1 MPAKHGTK
9 ITLVSFYNEEVGNAV
24 LPKRLQEY
32 QASQADSSRQS
43 FYRRHQFTILAAMLV
58 VLGLGGY
65 AFLGRH
71 LPWSKSPVRN
81 GAAIP
86 EKSIAVL
93 PFDNFSDDKENTYFA
108 DGVQDDILTALAK
121 VADLKVISR
130 TSVMQYAVGTRRNLR
145 DIAKALGVA
154 HVLEGSVRRSG
165 NHVRVS
171 AQLIDARTDAHL
183 WAEQDDRELADI
195 FAIESEVAERIAVQL
210 QARLSPREKAAIQ
223 EKPTAN
229 VAAFDLYI
237 RAKTSMAKAVSMRPG
252 RNLVDAEG
260 LLKEALGLDPN
271 FFIAYCTLASVHD
284 QIYQAGLDHTPTRL
298 LRPRGNRRG
307 SSFTT

>member
-1 MPAKHGTK
+1 
-9 ITLVSFYNEEVGNAV
+9 
-24 LPKRLQEY
+24 
-32 QASQADSSRQS
+32 
-43 FYRRHQFTILAAMLV
+43 MLV

-65 AFLGRH
+65 AFLGHH
-71 LPWSKSPVRN
+71 LPSSKSQVRN

-93 PFDNFSDDKENTYFA
+93 PFDNFSDDKENAYFA

-183 WAEQDDRELADI
+183 WAEQYDRELADI
-195 FAIESEVAERIAVQL
+195 FAIESEVAQRIAAQL
-210 QARLSPREKAAIQ
+210 QAHLSPREKAAIQ

-237 RAKTSMAKAVSMRPG
+237 RAKTSMAKAVSVRPA

-260 LLKEALGLDPN
+260 LLTESARARSE
-271 FFIAYCTLASVHD
+271 FFHCVLHARERARSDLSGGTGSH
-284 QIYQAGLDHTPTRL
+284 AGPARSGAGGD
-298 LRPRGNRRG
+298 RRG
-307 SSFTT
+307 SSVAT